1 MGSMD
6 AARAAG
12 FLILGLSLAAAGFL
26 GAPLHLLLLI
36 GAVPVATL
44 FLPGGVGAAAAANLA
59 QKLYD
64 REAWEADWD
73 KRYLPQG
80 QGDRRTPARSGR
92 REDGDVEP
100 DLFPDDLRETKAWLR
115 TLATIR
121 HLPEGPRGGLPSKGD
136 RGRSRPPKG

>member
-59 QKLYD
+59 QKLND

-80 QGDRRTPARSGR
+80 EGDRRTPARSGR

-100 DLFPDDLRETKAWLR
+100 AQFRALGGHAIRYVDDDQLRVDLRNYTFVSKQKA
-115 TLATIR
+115 
-121 HLPEGPRGGLPSKGD
+121 G
-136 RGRSRPPKG
+136 